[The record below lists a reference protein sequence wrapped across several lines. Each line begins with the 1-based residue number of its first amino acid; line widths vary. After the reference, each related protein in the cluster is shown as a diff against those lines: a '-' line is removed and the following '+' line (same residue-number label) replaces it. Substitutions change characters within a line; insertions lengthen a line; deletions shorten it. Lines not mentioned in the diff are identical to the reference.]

1 MGHKFRL
8 SRVSII
14 FLHIFQS
21 QIMELKTCVVM
32 AVVILHI
39 SLRYE
44 AESKPLESLREG
56 DTTANNATDND
67 QLGRREAVLPAILA
81 LLALGGI
88 SAGAGAIKN
97 GEKKDMKT
105 RLNDASGNNQLR
117 ARYEGLPQAMNQ
129 KSKESLEAFIEALE
143 KSFEK

>member
-44 AESKPLESLREG
+44 AESKPLQSLREG
-56 DTTANNATDND
+56 DTPANDATDNN
-67 QLGRREAVLPAILA
+67 QLRRNASKHREAILPTVLA
-81 LLALGGI
+81 LAI
-88 SAGAGAIKN
+88 WKIIKDAGERN
-97 GEKKDMKT
+97 DMKM
-105 RLNDASGNNQLR
+105 RLNDATGNNQLG
-117 ARYEGLPQAMNQ
+117 ARYEGLAQAM
-129 KSKESLEAFIEALE
+129 ESLEALE
-143 KSFEK
+143 KSLEK